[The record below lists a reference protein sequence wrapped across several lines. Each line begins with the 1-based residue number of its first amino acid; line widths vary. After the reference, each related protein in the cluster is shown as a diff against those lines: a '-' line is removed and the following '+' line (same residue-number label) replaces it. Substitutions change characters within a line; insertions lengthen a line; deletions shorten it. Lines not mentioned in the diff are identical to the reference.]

1 MLKFMATDI
10 DVGYYGAAT
19 KIKTILVSVITSLG
33 PVLLPRVSYYI
44 KQNMVDEFYRI
55 TEKALNFVFILAM
68 PLSFY
73 FMVFAKYGVL
83 FLSGNEYEGAIL
95 PMQIIMP
102 TLLLIG
108 ITNILGIQILVPLGK
123 EKYVL
128 YSEIAGAIV
137 DIILNALLIPF
148 MQASGAAIGTL
159 IAETVVFIVQFI
171 VLKGS
176 ITTAFKKI
184 KYWKIMLSIL
194 IGLLAS
200 LWCIYLNLGNFITL
214 IISAFLFF
222 LTYTV
227 AMCIMKEKLVLEILS
242 QILKKIH
249 IL

>member
-1 MLKFMATDI
+1 MACATTIYTHLDTVMLKFMATDI
-10 DVGYYGAAT
+10 DVGYYGATT

-33 PVLLPRVSYYI
+33 TVLLPRVSYYI

-123 EKYVL
+123 ENM
-128 YSEIAGAIV
+128 S
-137 DIILNALLIPF
+137 
-148 MQASGAAIGTL
+148 
-159 IAETVVFIVQFI
+159 
-171 VLKGS
+171 
-176 ITTAFKKI
+176 
-184 KYWKIMLSIL
+184 SIL
-194 IGLLAS
+194 
-200 LWCIYLNLGNFITL
+200 
-214 IISAFLFF
+214 
-222 LTYTV
+222 
-227 AMCIMKEKLVLEILS
+227 K
-242 QILKKIH
+242 
-249 IL
+249 